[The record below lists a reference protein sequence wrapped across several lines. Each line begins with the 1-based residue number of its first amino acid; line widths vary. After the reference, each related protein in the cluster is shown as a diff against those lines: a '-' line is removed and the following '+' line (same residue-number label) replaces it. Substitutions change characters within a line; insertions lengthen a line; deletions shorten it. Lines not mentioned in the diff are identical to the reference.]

1 MSKLVSNYPEV
12 SLAAVAMKTFHN
24 LIILLFFVSS
34 PLVQNAGA
42 AAGEERAWNVR
53 ELVERALSANPEL
66 EALEESVEAAGH
78 KSSAAG
84 GFPDPT
90 FSYSHFIESVETRLG
105 PQRNVLQLVQ
115 PVPFPGKLSLR
126 EEIAGYDALIAGEHL
141 ASARLRIVKEIKTSY
156 HSIAAID
163 RILRLLDEEDRLLRH
178 YEDIVG
184 TRLETGRAYQQD
196 LLKVQIERFRLE
208 ERSLQY
214 EQRRES
220 IAFGLNTLLD
230 LEPGT
235 PVIIEQPDTMSAI
248 PASPA
253 RLKEIARNRP
263 DLRTIDHRIEQ
274 RSRSLSLVRRG
285 YYPDITLGM
294 SYIDIGDAPFDVP
307 DSGRDAWNVTIGV
320 KLPIW
325 FGKIRAESRAERSSI
340 RHLERTRE
348 AEERRIDA
356 EIEDIYNQYRIALG
370 LVTLYRDSLVP
381 RAEQSLSASEAGYLT
396 GEIDFLS
403 LLDSERILLEL
414 RISLAGKISEV
425 EKHIAEL
432 EAAAGYDPIAAGS
445 SDDR

>member
-1 MSKLVSNYPEV
+1 M
-12 SLAAVAMKTFHN
+12 F
-24 LIILLFFVSS
+24 IILLFAISGT
-34 PLVQNAGA
+34 LVQYAGP
-42 AAGEERAWNVR
+42 AAGEEHAWSVR

-66 EALEESVEAAGH
+66 EALEELVDAAGH
-78 KSSAAG
+78 RSSSAG

-105 PQRNVLQLVQ
+105 PQRNVLQFVQ
-115 PVPFPGKLSLR
+115 PLPFPGKLSLR
-126 EEIAGYDALIAGEHL
+126 EEIAGYDAMIAEERI
-141 ASARLRIVKEIKTSY
+141 ASERLRIVKEVKTSY

-163 RILRLLDEEDRLLRH
+163 RILRLLDEEDGLLRQ

-184 TRLETGRAYQQD
+184 TRLGTGRAYQQD
-196 LLKVQIERFRLE
+196 LLRVQIERFRLE

-220 IAFGLNTLLD
+220 IAFGLNELLD

-235 PVIIEQPDTMSAI
+235 PVVIEPPDTMSAMA
-248 PASPA
+248 ASPV

-263 DLRTIDHRIEQ
+263 DLRMVDHRIEQ

-285 YYPDITLGM
+285 YFPDITLGM